1 MWRNTPVEKARAL
14 WQSDKVATPFNQ
26 RFSAIQSQ
34 SPAGPFDGDLFSD
47 NPQSPVNQPIN
58 SHEYTPIDISGRLS
72 EIQGGAIG
80 AFPGAVAA
88 VATPDNLAGVV
99 RRFGNETGVGVRFF
113 RIAGPVGEAQT
124 GGFVQP
130 DHPEWIFLNAT
141 SPAKA
146 SSILAHEWWH
156 SAEKDPAKTKLLE
169 FFAAQ
174 VSRLA
179 EPAALDAARKLLAES
194 YKGPFVA
201 VELAANV
208 FSDALTG
215 QSQWGS
221 EVLFSNN
228 WPAVRKLAR
237 TLWTKANPLK
247 TSGLKEDA
255 DEAIYSQSPAD
266 LLRQAQAQDREGP
279 LPTGE
284 GAVVSRVPIPTQ
296 RSIPTYEEMRSE
308 KGISKEKRDM
318 VDAFIEPG
326 RLIGARID
334 IPTFER
340 TLKKPIRKDG
350 APTYV
355 VSIHNKWV
363 GSAKGRAGGPISYRG
378 SVRINNPVFTVN
390 EEESE
395 KIRDGKNKSTIATT
409 EGTFAEDQSIPNDLD
424 KWTQV
429 GMNPRRHSYFY
440 DRASRRPVVSGAES
454 FNVGGTVFVRTPVF
468 GNKSDYLYSQ
478 SPADLLAQA
487 NVSMAE
493 VDALAATA
501 SAESDGDR
509 TIGDPTRAGGAG
521 TGVESDLNDVMLA
534 TSNIYADDIKEMAPQ
549 KLADLDA
556 VVRGAME
563 ADPEGNLTRL
573 IRDGMRGVPGN
584 AFDVRMRQML
594 KEWLA
599 RQPATQE
606 RREQAAAL
614 TMGDHLAKRTAS
626 QILGASRDMWITKA
640 ERFRAFMMDHIYT
653 PPPGTRYKILNAPT
667 EEEREALLKKDQERI
682 QRIIDALAKMGVT
695 IEDVLNGGRKLLARR
710 GEMNRTTLKD
720 MDAKKMAAAMDT
732 MDATQSFKDIATKNG
747 MTVEQVKAAKAE
759 AMAKVME
766 ELRNRRKMAQRA
778 QGIISSQ
785 PVGDDPWVT
794 MDFENMAKMSDA
806 DAEVEMERIMKE
818 LGWFAD
824 AQQGK
829 RRTTKR
835 RVPKAPPAGDGSTKG
850 PGKSVPQPELEVET
864 VSIFHG
870 MDIGNQVDVVRM
882 KHIVDTAS
890 GSGLDVLREIYINW
904 LLSGPVTQA
913 TNIVGNVAFGIWNTV
928 LVRAGESTVNAMT
941 GNNLKDSASFGEFIH
956 IFRAAVPGMIRGAK
970 MAKMAWGAEH
980 DFFETMGMGDAVGM
994 GGSGLEQLGGRKAIS
1009 ERPFGKI
1016 SDVGGNL
1023 NPFRGRVVRMPG
1035 RSLMAA
1041 DSGLKT
1047 FFGTMEV
1054 AAHAYRL
1061 TRKAG
1066 IAPGTKAFDDS
1077 MNRMMYMAGSP
1088 AWDAAVKQAEYNAFQ
1103 QELNEAKNPVDGI
1116 PMWLMELSQSENWV
1130 KKTIGTVFFP
1140 FVKTPYN
1147 IAKTATVNSPLG
1159 TAYLMY
1165 LVGKGG
1171 LAAFKGGKLTFAG
1184 EPEFV
1189 TTVARQILAWAAYF
1203 ALQAISEGDED
1214 DDKKKF
1220 LITGSPPKNRG
1231 EADLQKRALGGAYM
1245 ARLGGVSFNYGRLE
1259 PFATVVASTV
1269 DALRSIKRGDSSSE
1283 VVTNVVTSL
1292 MYQARNKTFLT
1303 GLSSIGDIL
1312 EGRTYGKEYT
1322 EILQDKVISSMIPN
1336 LIKQPLRNYADT
1348 EMDTADAPWWHSA
1361 LPLPSAVG
1369 TKLDPATGEEK
1380 LRTGNSMTRMLI
1392 PSASVPDKKL
1402 TLSDKVLLEWN
1413 RLRQNDGSNDDEGNP
1428 GKAWAPK
1435 LPSPTRKLP
1444 NQEDIELNEFAR
1456 NYLVKRR
1463 AVLAQKAL
1471 AGMPLKADQTSIDL
1485 IRKAYSDGSSQA
1497 WNEIKYRPSATLG
1510 TIKK

>member
-1 MWRNTPVEKARAL
+1 
-14 WQSDKVATPFNQ
+14 
-26 RFSAIQSQ
+26 
-34 SPAGPFDGDLFSD
+34 
-47 NPQSPVNQPIN
+47 
-58 SHEYTPIDISGRLS
+58 
-72 EIQGGAIG
+72 
-80 AFPGAVAA
+80 
-88 VATPDNLAGVV
+88 
-99 RRFGNETGVGVRFF
+99 
-113 RIAGPVGEAQT
+113 
-124 GGFVQP
+124 
-130 DHPEWIFLNAT
+130 
-141 SPAKA
+141 
-146 SSILAHEWWH
+146 
-156 SAEKDPAKTKLLE
+156 
-169 FFAAQ
+169 
-174 VSRLA
+174 
-179 EPAALDAARKLLAES
+179 
-194 YKGPFVA
+194 
-201 VELAANV
+201 
-208 FSDALTG
+208 
-215 QSQWGS
+215 
-221 EVLFSNN
+221 
-228 WPAVRKLAR
+228 
-237 TLWTKANPLK
+237 
-247 TSGLKEDA
+247 
-255 DEAIYSQSPAD
+255 
-266 LLRQAQAQDREGP
+266 
-279 LPTGE
+279 
-284 GAVVSRVPIPTQ
+284 
-296 RSIPTYEEMRSE
+296 
-308 KGISKEKRDM
+308 
-318 VDAFIEPG
+318 
-326 RLIGARID
+326 
-334 IPTFER
+334 
-340 TLKKPIRKDG
+340 
-350 APTYV
+350 
-355 VSIHNKWV
+355 
-363 GSAKGRAGGPISYRG
+363 
-378 SVRINNPVFTVN
+378 
-390 EEESE
+390 
-395 KIRDGKNKSTIATT
+395 
-409 EGTFAEDQSIPNDLD
+409 
-424 KWTQV
+424 
-429 GMNPRRHSYFY
+429 
-440 DRASRRPVVSGAES
+440 
-454 FNVGGTVFVRTPVF
+454 
-468 GNKSDYLYSQ
+468 
-478 SPADLLAQA
+478 
-487 NVSMAE
+487 
-493 VDALAATA
+493 
-501 SAESDGDR
+501 
-509 TIGDPTRAGGAG
+509 
-521 TGVESDLNDVMLA
+521 
-534 TSNIYADDIKEMAPQ
+534 
-549 KLADLDA
+549 
-556 VVRGAME
+556 
-563 ADPEGNLTRL
+563 
-573 IRDGMRGVPGN
+573 
-584 AFDVRMRQML
+584 
-594 KEWLA
+594 
-599 RQPATQE
+599 
-606 RREQAAAL
+606 
-614 TMGDHLAKRTAS
+614 
-626 QILGASRDMWITKA
+626 
-640 ERFRAFMMDHIYT
+640 
-653 PPPGTRYKILNAPT
+653 
-667 EEEREALLKKDQERI
+667 
-682 QRIIDALAKMGVT
+682 
-695 IEDVLNGGRKLLARR
+695 
-710 GEMNRTTLKD
+710 
-720 MDAKKMAAAMDT
+720 
-732 MDATQSFKDIATKNG
+732 
-747 MTVEQVKAAKAE
+747 
-759 AMAKVME
+759 
-766 ELRNRRKMAQRA
+766 
-778 QGIISSQ
+778 
-785 PVGDDPWVT
+785 

-818 LGWFAD
+818 LGWFDD

-835 RVPKAPPAGDGSTKG
+835 RVPKTPPAGDGSAKG
-850 PGKSVPQPELEVET
+850 PRKSIPQPELELEI

-870 MDIGNQVDVVRM
+870 MDVGNQVDVVRM

-928 LVRAGESTVNAMT
+928 LVRAAESTVNAMT

-980 DFFETMGMGDAVGM
+980 DFFESMGMGDAVGM

-1009 ERPFGKI
+1009 ERPFRKI
-1016 SDVGGNL
+1016 SDIGGNL

-1116 PMWLMELSQSENWV
+1116 PMWLMELSKSENWV

-1245 ARLGGVSFNYGRLE
+1245 ARFGGVSFNYGRLE

-1269 DALRSIKRGDSSSE
+1269 DALRSIKRGDSSPE
-1283 VVTNVVTSL
+1283 VLTNVVTSL

-1303 GLSSIGDIL
+1303 GLASIGDML

-1322 EILQDKVISSMIPN
+1322 EILRDKVISSIIPN
-1336 LIKQPLRNYADT
+1336 LFKQPLRNYADT
-1348 EMDTADAPWWHSA
+1348 EMDTSDAPWWHSA

-1369 TKLDPATGEEK
+1369 TKLEPATGEQK

-1392 PSASVPDKKL
+1392 PSASVPNKKL

-1413 RLRQNDGSNDDEGNP
+1413 RLRQNDGSNDEEGNP

-1444 NQEDIELNEFAR
+1444 NQQDIELNEFAR

-1471 AGMPLKADQTSIDL
+1471 AGMPLKPDQTSIDL
-1485 IRKAYSDGSSQA
+1485 IKKAYLDGSTQA
-1497 WNEIKYRPSATLG
+1497 WNEIKYKPSATLG